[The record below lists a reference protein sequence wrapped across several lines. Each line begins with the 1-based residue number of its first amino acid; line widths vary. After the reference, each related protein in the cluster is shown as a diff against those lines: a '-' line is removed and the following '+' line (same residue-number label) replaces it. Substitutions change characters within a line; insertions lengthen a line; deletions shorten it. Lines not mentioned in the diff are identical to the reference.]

1 MKKTLKRALAMFL
14 TAVMVLGAAPLSGFV
29 GIELP
34 SLFNFKVWAAETS
47 GTCGDNLTWS
57 FDESTGELT
66 ISGTGD
72 MTNYGFDSTP
82 PWNDLKSE
90 ITSVIV
96 SEGVTSIADC
106 AFRGYSSIVNIE
118 IAGTVKH
125 IGMHAFG
132 DCGTIEN
139 ITLGY
144 GIESIGVQA
153 FTSCKFDEIIL
164 PDSITTL
171 EHHAFSGS
179 RFKKI
184 IIPGSI
190 KNIPNETFDC
200 CSIGEIIIEYGVESI
215 GDHAFNNSTLSE
227 ISIPDSV
234 TSIDYAAFEFCFN
247 LSKVKLPDGLT
258 TISDSSFFGCTSLS
272 EIIIPDSVKVIES
285 GAFADTNIKS
295 VTIPEGVTTI
305 GSSAF
310 IPHDGSS
317 ISITL
322 PDSVTSIGEGEYSA
336 FPEGSVIYCPPGS
349 YAEAYAIEYGFEY
362 YLLSVI
368 GDGNGTAVVS
378 FDYTQDV
385 NPYKGLLLQFTGLT
399 DGKVYNTFVDGYKTC
414 TARRLD
420 ETQAYSLALVSNRGV
435 VFGTIDK
442 IEFDEDNLAK
452 AAFDNLLPRINAS
465 LTVKSPDGKV
475 IDSGYN
481 VQWAFT
487 ADGYWKYT
495 GNTMKDVTVGT
506 ELTYKVTLSDALATK
521 YIQPEAAQVTVDESG
536 SFVCELEALPTVEVS
551 GTVKSAEGKPLAANV
566 FITQHLEGGISSN
579 ITVKSNT
586 NGAFSATVAEGPITL
601 SVKKI
606 GYKDFTWS
614 GSASEIPAI
623 TLEKLTG
630 DTVTLNISEAQLG
643 SDLALAINSAEN
655 LSFAV
660 KADGKNISDF
670 TVQYP
675 SLIVTGGILSSE
687 TKLSVTVTDNSG
699 KFIPATAELVYVAGG
714 SNTMEIVLVPK
725 GKISAEISSSGSEEN
740 MLMVFDNAGEK
751 LETVTMNGMIA
762 QSNQLEAGEYTAVV
776 FEKSSILAAVP
787 SLAKFGEY
795 GLKSGTDYFAQQVT
809 VENGKLAEISDIAVP
824 DFDESKLLYTDK
836 EQTYMN
842 VNSSSA
848 VLGEL
853 LTLTV
858 SFGFDE
864 ATAAKVSDSVVNIT
878 LPENCDVDTNGVS
891 INDISTIDYTL
902 TNQILSI
909 PVNKSSG
916 KIKVIVRPVKMS
928 KTGYYFF
935 ESNLGFSLSD
945 SEIIQPIG
953 TLQVESEDMN
963 FSIPSETRS
972 NKITAIG
979 KTAPKSKVEI
989 FVDGVLAA
997 TGETNLAGSFAIPF
1011 ELVNPFNFCSYQV
1024 NCKVTM
1030 PDGDTF
1036 DSTATTVY
1044 YESAIQVSK
1053 VTMIEGRGGFTVD
1066 FLNPSEKRVS
1076 YSILPGGFSATF
1088 KVEFTEND
1096 PERVRDVYVITT
1108 DASGVETYVPVTYSE
1123 KHGYW
1128 LGTYKYDI
1136 STAPRGVTVSFNG
1149 DTEYPDSIPVEYA
1162 EEEAEVY
1169 VSFVTGLNDVVGTI
1183 IECPGGD
1190 GEFADG
1196 SFITDYTVSDE
1207 QFAKSVVTDL
1217 GYENFNI
1224 NEWSGK
1230 TYFEYEIEG
1239 SPIYE
1244 RYEYKENSISGTVTS
1259 YIASPDDEA
1268 YFQVEKTIFKNPDNV
1283 SGPDN
1288 ASENVLKKPSFFP
1301 KISPLDIATF
1311 IPGWGGAVAGAVK
1324 NLCDIWSNSKNLKN
1338 HSDALRNSLGDVAE
1352 DLLGNCKN
1360 GQPIFS
1366 PEDAA
1371 VLWPE
1376 YQRLNDL
1383 IEDYKDECINGIQ
1396 VAGVAN
1402 SFLGYV
1408 GNKTGDALSKAIKYK
1423 IPNGAAGSVYKGYY
1437 GINKTFNKITT
1448 GTVNRV
1454 YTKNAVENIVSGSE
1468 YTISLAEGAVKGL
1481 KGAYAPTA
1489 MGLLY
1494 NAYACP
1500 EANIENGYQLINDQ
1514 IDNLK
1519 NQLMQRANKCPPAEP
1534 KPDVAP
1540 IEVTPIV
1547 DPSGFVCEA
1556 VFSNRLEGV
1565 TVTCYYSPNED
1576 GSDAVIW
1583 DAENYGQANPLL
1595 TDENGYYEWY
1605 VPEGWWQVCYEKDG
1619 YQIGYSDWLPV
1630 PPPQLEVH
1638 YSMTSLDA
1646 PEVEC
1651 INAYSDCVEIRFSQ
1665 YLDISSVNSSNI
1677 IITSNGNVIQGTWS
1691 PVNAEESF
1699 NDSSIS
1705 YASVFRFVPDGN
1717 ASLSGSI
1724 SAEIE
1729 NIENYAEKAINEKHT
1744 ETVPVVLRPE
1754 SISAGSEI
1762 NVEFS
1767 ESKEVEIVIDSA
1779 EAGAGKTV
1787 LIESSND
1794 AIVSV
1799 SANEAVADADGKV
1812 VVTVT
1817 GNLPGEATLE
1827 YIIKDTDVSGSTT
1840 VTVGNV
1846 TETVATVRS
1855 TIESGS
1861 TVEKGTTVSFY
1872 CTTPDAEIY
1881 YTTDLSCPCVID
1893 NPARTRYTG
1902 PITLT
1907 EDVIFIFYAVKEGML
1922 DSKTKGFSYTVTE
1935 PPVPVTGVEIE
1946 AKEATVMKGDTLQLS
1961 AVVSPENAA
1970 NKAVAWRSANEGVAT
1985 VDSNGLVTAIEAG
1998 EAVIIVTTDDGE
2010 FTAEIELTVI
2020 PDEYTVKWVNEN
2032 KTETETVKY
2041 GATITKPETP
2051 TKTGYT
2057 FDGWTPEVPDTM
2069 PAYDMT
2075 FTATWK
2081 ANKYDAVFDANGG
2094 KWADG
2099 KEIKTVPTDFDA
2111 DIEPP
2116 EAPEKPGY
2124 IFSKWSSEVG
2134 VMDSVDGKNFVA
2146 EWIAETDKRYTVE
2159 TYTMNTS
2166 GEYEKSVQTLS
2177 GTTDATV
2184 NAEYRIETGFALNT
2198 GKSVLSGT
2206 VAADDSL
2213 VLKVYIDRN
2222 TYTFTTV
2229 VDGVSTET
2237 KYLYGSM
2244 VSEPAAP
2251 SKEGY
2256 KFVKWNGT
2264 IPETMPAENVTV
2276 TAEFEKIYVCPDCGS
2291 VFSDKT
2297 AYNNHAATH
2306 NGEPAKITIEGG
2318 AIINGV
2324 SLRGET
2330 VTVKAEQI
2338 DGKVFSHW
2346 VVDGAKVE
2354 NANSAETKM
2363 VLESGK
2369 ITITAEYDDCDCK
2382 CHKGGITAF
2391 FFKIVLFFQKLFG
2404 NNLECFC
2411 GEKH

>member
-1 MKKTLKRALAMFL
+1 MKKLFKRTLSIILAVV
-14 TAVMVLGAAPLSGFV
+14 VMIGAAPLSGFV

-34 SLFNFKVWAAETS
+34 SFFNFKVWAAETS
-47 GTCGDNLTWS
+47 GTCGDNVTWS

-66 ISGTGD
+66 VSGTGD
-72 MTNYGFDSTP
+72 MTNYGFDNNGSQIES
-82 PWNDLKSE
+82 PWNDLKSV

-96 SEGVTSIADC
+96 SEGVTSIGDG
-106 AFRGYSSIVNIE
+106 AFKGCSSIVNVE
-118 IAGTVKH
+118 IPGTVKH
-125 IGMHAFG
+125 IGMHAFW
-132 DCGTIEN
+132 DCGTFEN
-139 ITLGY
+139 VTLGY

-153 FTSCKFDEIIL
+153 FSSSKFAEITL

-171 EHHAFSGS
+171 EGSVFSYS
-179 RFKKI
+179 RIEKI
-184 IIPGSI
+184 TIPGSI
-190 KNIPNETFDC
+190 KNIPDGTFNAC
-200 CSIGEIIIEYGVESI
+200 GIGKITIEYGVESI
-215 GDHAFNNSTLSE
+215 GDCAFENSTLSE

-234 TSIDYAAFEFCFN
+234 TSIGGSAFEFCFY

-258 TISDSSFFGCTSLS
+258 TISDLLFYGCTSLS
-272 EIIIPDSVKVIES
+272 EIIIPDSVKVIEG

-317 ISITL
+317 ISITI

-349 YAEAYAIEYGFEY
+349 YAEAYAIEHGFEY

-378 FDYTQDV
+378 FDYMQDV
-385 NPYKGLLLQFTGLT
+385 NPYKGLLLRFTGLN

-452 AAFDNLLPRINAS
+452 VALDNLLPRINAN

-481 VQWAFT
+481 VHWAFT
-487 ADGYWKYT
+487 ADGDWKYT
-495 GNTMKDVTVGT
+495 GNAMKDVTVGT
-506 ELTYKVTLSDALATK
+506 ELTYKVTLSDALAAK
-521 YIQPEAAQVTVDESG
+521 YVQPEAAQVTVDESG
-536 SFVCELEALPTVEVS
+536 NFVCELVALPTVEVS
-551 GTVKSAEGKPLAANV
+551 GTVKSDEGKPLSANV

-579 ITVKSNT
+579 ITVKSNAD
-586 NGAFSATVAEGPITL
+586 GAFSATVAEGPITL

-606 GYKDFTWS
+606 GYKDFVWS
-614 GSASEIPAI
+614 GSANEIPAI

-630 DTVTLNISEAQLG
+630 DTVTLNISEAQLD

-660 KADGKNISDF
+660 KADGKNVTDF

-699 KFIPATAELVYVAGG
+699 KFIPATAEIEYVAGV
-714 SNTMEIVLVPK
+714 SNTMEISLVPK
-725 GKISAEISSSGSEEN
+725 GKISVNISSSGSEEN
-740 MLMVFDNAGEK
+740 MLMVFDNAGKK

-762 QSNQLEAGEYTAVV
+762 QSNQLEAGKYTAVV
-776 FEKSSILAAVP
+776 IEKSSILAAVP
-787 SLAKFGEY
+787 SLAKLDEY
-795 GLKSGTDYFAQQVT
+795 GLENGTDYFAQQVT
-809 VENGKLAEISDIAVP
+809 VENGKLAEISDITVP
-824 DFDESKLLYTDK
+824 DFDESKFYYTDK
-836 EQTYMN
+836 EQTYIN
-842 VNSSSA
+842 ANSSSV

-878 LPENCDVDTNGVS
+878 LPENCDVDTNGVLV
-891 INDISTIDYTL
+891 NDISTIDYTL

-916 KIKVIVRPVKMS
+916 KIKVIVRPVKIS

-953 TLQVESEDMN
+953 TLQVESDDMN
-963 FSIPSETRS
+963 FSIPSETRT

-979 KTAPKSKVEI
+979 KTVPKSKVEI
-989 FVDGVLAA
+989 FVDGVLVA
-997 TGETNLAGSFAIPF
+997 TGETNLAGSFSVPF
-1011 ELVNPFNFCSYQV
+1011 ELVNPLNFCSYQI

-1044 YESAIQVSK
+1044 DESAIQVSK
-1053 VTMIEGRGGFTVD
+1053 VTMIEGRGGFTLD
-1066 FLNPSEKRVS
+1066 FLNPSARRVS

-1108 DASGVETYVPVTYSE
+1108 DGSGTETYIPVTYSE

-1128 LGTYKYDI
+1128 LGTYKYDT
-1136 STAPRGVTVSFNG
+1136 STAPRGITVSFNG

-1162 EEEAEVY
+1162 EESAQAY
-1169 VSFVTGLNDVVGTI
+1169 VSYVEDCVEALETACVSTGDFVGDSFVVSSTI
-1183 IECPGGD
+1183 E
-1190 GEFADG
+1190 GELFYE
-1196 SFITDYTVSDE
+1196 T
-1207 QFAKSVVTDL
+1207 VVTDL
-1217 GYENFNI
+1217 GYDNFDISDWRNK
-1224 NEWSGK
+1224 G
-1230 TYFEYEIEG
+1230 YLEYDIDGEMCYMM
-1239 SPIYE
+1239 YE
-1244 RYEYKENSISGTVTS
+1244 TSGTKATN
-1259 YIASPDDEA
+1259 YIVSESDEA
-1268 YFQVEKTIFKNPDNV
+1268 YFKVETTLYPKAELSTM
-1283 SGPDN
+1283 SGPPKPDLSLDLTLADV
-1288 ASENVLKKPSFFP
+1288 ASFVPSF
-1301 KISPLDIATF
+1301 
-1311 IPGWGGAVAGAVK
+1311 GGALADTINNVGQ
-1324 NLCDIWSNSKNLKN
+1324 IWNRSRALKGN
-1338 HSDALRNSLGDVAE
+1338 VEILDSE
-1352 DLLGNCKN
+1352 LGNLGQIMLGSCKN
-1360 GQPIFS
+1360 GKPKIP
-1366 PEDAA
+1366 PEKSAD
-1371 VLWPE
+1371 LWKE
-1376 YQRLNDL
+1376 YQRLNDEIQNYRKSMVDDIKNAGICNAVL
-1383 IEDYKDECINGIQ
+1383 GYALNDATSAINVKLADSTVEAVRKNFKGIKKSLLKMGENTRKYKLAVYDNVNSASKYTLDMAQDIKNGMNGAYLANFGGMFIDKMMNVDDHIGYYYEDLHDQIED
-1396 VAGVAN
+1396 
-1402 SFLGYV
+1402 
-1408 GNKTGDALSKAIKYK
+1408 
-1423 IPNGAAGSVYKGYY
+1423 
-1437 GINKTFNKITT
+1437 
-1448 GTVNRV
+1448 
-1454 YTKNAVENIVSGSE
+1454 
-1468 YTISLAEGAVKGL
+1468 L
-1481 KGAYAPTA
+1481 KGEIMDA
-1489 MGLLY
+1489 
-1494 NAYACP
+1494 
-1500 EANIENGYQLINDQ
+1500 
-1514 IDNLK
+1514 
-1519 NQLMQRANKCPPAEP
+1519 ANKCPPADP
-1534 KPDVAP
+1534 KPEAVP
-1540 IEVTPIV
+1540 IEVTPIM

-1556 VFSNRLEGV
+1556 VLSNRLEGV

-1583 DAENYGQANPLL
+1583 DAENYGQSNPLL

-1619 YQIGYSDWLPV
+1619 YEIGYSDWLPV
-1630 PPPQLEVH
+1630 PPPQTEVH
-1638 YSMTSLDA
+1638 YSMTSLEA

-1651 INAYSDCVEIRFSQ
+1651 INAYTDGVEVRFTQ
-1665 YLDISSVNSSNI
+1665 YMDISSVNSSNI
-1677 IITSNGNVIQGTWS
+1677 IITSNGNELQGTWE
-1691 PVNAEESF
+1691 PVNAEESL

-1705 YASVFRFVPDGN
+1705 YASVFKFVPDGN
-1717 ASLSGSI
+1717 TALSGSVT
-1724 SAEIE
+1724 AEID
-1729 NIENYAEKAINEKHT
+1729 NIENYAEKALKEKYT
-1744 ETVPVVLRPE
+1744 ATVPVVLRPE
-1754 SISAGSEI
+1754 SISAGENI
-1762 NVEFS
+1762 GLNFD
-1767 ESKEVEIVIDSA
+1767 ESKEIEIAITSA
-1779 EAGAGKTV
+1779 QAGAGKTV
-1787 LIESSND
+1787 LISSTNE
-1794 AIVSV
+1794 AVVSV
-1799 SANEAVADADGKV
+1799 STNTVVADDNGIAHI
-1812 VVTVT
+1812 TVN
-1817 GNLPGEATLE
+1817 GLLPGEATLE
-1827 YIIKDTDVSGSTT
+1827 YSIEGTDVSGSTT
-1840 VTVGNV
+1840 VNVGNV

-1855 TIESGS
+1855 TLESGS

-1872 CTTPDAEIY
+1872 CETPGAEIY

-1935 PPVPVTGVEIE
+1935 PPVSVTGVEIE
-1946 AKEATVMKGDTLQLS
+1946 AEETTVMKGDTLQLS
-1961 AVVSPENAA
+1961 VVVSPENAT
-1970 NKAVAWRSANEGVAT
+1970 NKTVTWSSANENTAT
-1985 VDSNGLVTAIEAG
+1985 VNSNGLVTAIKAG
-1998 EAVIIVTTDDGE
+1998 ETVITVTTDDGN
-2010 FTAEIELTVI
+2010 FTAEIELKVI

-2032 KTETETVKY
+2032 KTETTTVKY
-2041 GATITKPETP
+2041 GATIPVPATP
-2051 TKTGYT
+2051 SKKGYS
-2057 FDGWTPEVPDTM
+2057 FDGWTPDVPKSM
-2069 PAYDMT
+2069 PAEDLT
-2075 FTATWK
+2075 FTATWSV
-2081 ANKYDAVFDANGG
+2081 NSYDAVFDANGG

-2099 KEIKTVPTDFDA
+2099 AKTKTVPTDFNA
-2111 DIEPP
+2111 EIKAP
-2116 EAPEKPGY
+2116 EAPEKQGY
-2124 IFSKWSSEVG
+2124 IFSKWSPEVG
-2134 VMDSVDGKNFVA
+2134 VMDSVDGKKFVA
-2146 EWIAETDKRYTVE
+2146 EWVAVTDTRYTVE
-2159 TYTMNTS
+2159 TYTMNTV
-2166 GEYEKSVQTLS
+2166 GEYKKSVQTLN

-2184 NAEYRIETGFALNT
+2184 NAQYKIETGFALNAK
-2198 GKSVLSGT
+2198 KSVLSGT
-2206 VAADDSL
+2206 VAADNSL

-2222 TYTFTTV
+2222 AYTFTTV

-2251 SKEGY
+2251 SKEDH

-2264 IPETMPAENVTV
+2264 IPKTMPAENVTV
-2276 TAEFEKIYVCPDCGS
+2276 TAMFEKSYICPECG
-2291 VFSDKT
+2291 
-2297 AYNNHAATH
+2297 NEIL
-2306 NGEPAKITIEGG
+2306 GEDAINEHIASETKITISDGVVVKSGELKPN
-2318 AIINGV
+2318 ATIIV
-2324 SLRGET
+2324 SAPQ
-2330 VTVKAEQI
+2330 V

-2346 VVDGAKVE
+2346 TVDGATVE
-2354 NANSAETKM
+2354 NEDSAETKV

-2382 CHKGGITAF
+2382 CHKGGIVGF

-2411 GEKH
+2411 GQKH